1 VRQLQFAVTD
11 GKSFTQLETDDTVAR
26 AVSLVDPQSLTYQQ
40 TSTDKQ
46 GRWRLTKNYVTDPA
60 RSSVLL
66 DVKFDVLSGGP
77 YRLFT
82 LYDPSLAGDS
92 GNDSG
97 STVDSALVSSD
108 THSAAAPIA
117 SALVASTG
125 FTATSTGY
133 VGSVSDGQQDLI
145 AHHALTSTYPQAGPG
160 NISQVGEIPVK
171 PGATLV
177 TLALGF
183 AGSSSQALGTAQ
195 ASLSRPFGAT
205 RGSYQSGWHQ
215 YLSTL
220 KAVPAALGTGKLAT
234 QYWTSV
240 MTVKAHED
248 KTFPG
253 AFIASLTIPWG
264 QAADASAGAGGY
276 QFVWARDEYEQA
288 TGLLAAGD
296 TVAAKQAVT
305 WLFTRQQE
313 TDGHFPQNSKVDGTP
328 VQTNVQLDETAYPI
342 VLAWQTGQFDK
353 TFYTQHIAKA
363 ADYLVANGPS
373 TPQERWE
380 ETGGYSPSTIADEI
394 AGLTAAA
401 DIAAKNGDTA
411 GAAIYQ
417 ATADYRHPL
426 RRQVLHPDQRQRKPR
441 RRRHPQLAQRRRR
454 APGEQRRRR
463 RLPRAHP
470 ARRQGAGRHLRRAF
484 ARGGRPVDQG
494 QHPQRGHVAPLH
506 LRRLRR
512 DRHGAPWTGVGIGR
526 PWPLLSGER
535 GEYVLANGGNA
546 LSYLQSMANSAN
558 DGYMIPEQ
566 VWDLADP
573 TSYGHVFGKGTGS
586 AAPLAWAMAQYAR
599 LAQGIGAG
607 KPVETP
613 SVVTNRYATGHEP
626 AAPSLTVTS
635 PTDLS
640 TATSRTAHVTG
651 TTSGTA
657 VYISVNGA
665 KQAVPLSNGNFDA
678 TVTLPSISN
687 QIVIAAVGAGGGTA
701 EQIRTVLAF
710 GSRGGGVTDPT
721 GDDNGPGSYVY
732 PTDGAFNPGSFDLT
746 NFDVYQD
753 GSNIRMVTRLAGAI
767 NNPWGGNGMS
777 TQRLNIYVHDSTNTA
792 TTSTPLLPGTN
803 MNAAGPWS
811 QAIVADG
818 RHQSSAYGEGVYG
831 PGLTKIGAADLQ
843 VLPTSHQIV
852 VTIPASV
859 FGSTDLA
866 KATYQVSMFSDAE
879 DGEGIG
885 NVRPV
890 YSLDCWNGG
899 SGCPWFIKQYRFG
912 DGAGNWD
919 GSMPSQDT
927 DTSDPN
933 AIEIISGST
942 PQSTALD
949 WTNGSPVT
957 VPSTNSGP
965 TGASGS
971 SPRPHPASA
980 APTDP
985 SGTPASGTYAA
996 AMPSSLSSCPALAGT
1011 PETSA
1016 ASSITSTSTAL
1027 GCRS

>member
-1 VRQLQFAVTD
+1 MWHRYTFD
-11 GKSFTQLETDDTVAR
+11 GYGE
-26 AVSLVDPQSLTYQQ
+26 
-40 TSTDKQ
+40 
-46 GRWRLTKNYVTDPA
+46 
-60 RSSVLL
+60 
-66 DVKFDVLSGGP
+66 
-77 YRLFT
+77 
-82 LYDPSLAGDS
+82 
-92 GNDSG
+92 
-97 STVDSALVSSD
+97 
-108 THSAAAPIA
+108 
-117 SALVASTG
+117 
-125 FTATSTGY
+125 TAT
-133 VGSVSDGQQDLI
+133 
-145 AHHALTSTYPQAGPG
+145 
-160 NISQVGEIPVK
+160 
-171 PGATLV
+171 
-177 TLALGF
+177 
-183 AGSSSQALGTAQ
+183 
-195 ASLSRPFGAT
+195 
-205 RGSYQSGWHQ
+205 
-215 YLSTL
+215 
-220 KAVPAALGTGKLAT
+220 
-234 QYWTSV
+234 
-240 MTVKAHED
+240 
-248 KTFPG
+248 
-253 AFIASLTIPWG
+253 
-264 QAADASAGAGGY
+264 
-276 QFVWARDEYEQA
+276 
-288 TGLLAAGD
+288 
-296 TVAAKQAVT
+296 
-305 WLFTRQQE
+305 
-313 TDGHFPQNSKVDGTP
+313 
-328 VQTNVQLDETAYPI
+328 
-342 VLAWQTGQFDK
+342 
-353 TFYTQHIAKA
+353 
-363 ADYLVANGPS
+363 
-373 TPQERWE
+373 
-380 ETGGYSPSTIADEI
+380 
-394 AGLTAAA
+394 
-401 DIAAKNGDTA
+401 
-411 GAAIYQ
+411 
-417 ATADYRHPL
+417 
-426 RRQVLHPDQRQRKPR
+426 
-441 RRRHPQLAQRRRR
+441 
-454 APGEQRRRR
+454 
-463 RLPRAHP
+463 
-470 ARRQGAGRHLRRAF
+470 
-484 ARGGRPVDQG
+484 
-494 QHPQRGHVAPLH
+494 
-506 LRRLRR
+506 
-512 DRHGAPWTGVGIGR
+512 GAPWTGVGIGR

-753 GSNIRMVTRLAGAI
+753 GSNIRMVTRLASAI

-912 DGAGNWD
+912 GGVGNWD

-949 WTNGSPVT
+949 WTKGSPVT
-957 VPSTNSGP
+957 VPYLPLDS
-965 TGASGS
+965 
-971 SPRPHPASA
+971 
-980 APTDP
+980 
-985 SGTPASGTYAA
+985 
-996 AMPSSLSSCPALAGT
+996 
-1011 PETSA
+1011 
-1016 ASSITSTSTAL
+1016 
-1027 GCRS
+1027 